1 MNTKTQLPLFDQYRE
16 VADKVVE
23 LYPNGQQIIDGFV
36 ARNADV
42 DPEDFFGHGPA
53 QALVRDLVTMPEL
66 RDVEAFKALM
76 DWGFLQRDAHLAPE
90 IECDFIPCCT
100 TDALTESGWT
110 RDDLGEEFIER
121 HYGLDHYLW
130 RVAIVEQRQEILA
143 RLAARA

>member
-1 MNTKTQLPLFDQYRE
+1 MNARTQLPLFDQYRE
-16 VADKVVE
+16 VAEKVVE
-23 LYPNGQQIIDGFV
+23 LYPDGQQIVDEFV

-76 DWGFLQRDAHLAPE
+76 DWGFLQRDAHLAPD
-90 IECDFIPCCT
+90 IECDFIPYCT
-100 TDALTESGWT
+100 TDALTENGWT
-110 RDDLGEEFIER
+110 QEELGDEFIER
-121 HYGLDHYLW
+121 HFTLDHYLW
-130 RVAIVEQRQEILA
+130 RVAIVNERRA